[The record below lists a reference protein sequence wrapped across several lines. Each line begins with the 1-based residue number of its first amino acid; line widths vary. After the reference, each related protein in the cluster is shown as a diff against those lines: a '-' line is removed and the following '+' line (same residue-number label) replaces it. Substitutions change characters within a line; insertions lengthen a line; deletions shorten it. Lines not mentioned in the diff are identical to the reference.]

1 MARKLKLIPPTAE
14 NAKGFDFEM
23 HFNPH
28 SLRPDQGALTDFKG
42 TIKVKNLFNFLRLHV
57 ETTGHKQLL
66 LLPSHSK
73 VLKRVILLKYG

>member
-23 HFNPH
+23 HFNPP

-42 TIKVKNLFNFLRLHV
+42 AIKVK
-57 ETTGHKQLL
+57 K
-66 LLPSHSK
+66 
-73 VLKRVILLKYG
+73 VILTS